1 MVQPIKVA
9 ERVTGAFR
17 EHAGYLERFLSLFTE
32 ATAFGGIWDN
42 CLTSGLTSL
51 FGKV

>member
-1 MVQPIKVA
+1 MRPIEVA

-17 EHAGYLERFLSLFTE
+17 EHAGYLEHFLSLFTE
-32 ATAFGGIWDN
+32 ATAFWGIWDN
-42 CLTSGLTSL
+42 FLTSGLTSL